1 MTTAMT
7 KTVWGARIRLAAAII
22 LLLGS
27 MSCGE
32 LTRQGQSSSYLIITT
47 LEGASGAAPDLFGS
61 VVASDVVTIVAT
73 VPTVFAD
80 PGRVVFEVGLKDPGS
95 AASPSSPTAA
105 NRITVDR
112 YHVTYIRADGR
123 NTPGVD
129 VPYPFDGAFTVTT
142 VGGGTTAAGFTLVRL
157 QAKEEAPL
165 KALAIGAVVISTM
178 AEVTFYGH
186 DQTGRE
192 VSAMGRIGVDFANW
206 GDPK

>member
-1 MTTAMT
+1 MT
-7 KTVWGARIRLAAAII
+7 KVVWGARMRLVAAII

-27 MSCGE
+27 MSCGD
-32 LTRQGQSSSYLIITT
+32 LTRQGQASSYLIITT
-47 LEGASGAAPDLFGS
+47 LQGSSGAATGAFSTVLQ
-61 VVASDVVTIVAT
+61 SDVVTLVNN

-80 PGRVVFEVGLKDPGS
+80 PGQVVFALGLKDPGTP
-95 AASPSSPTAA
+95 ASPTNS
-105 NRITVDR
+105 ITVDR

-129 VPYPFDGAFTVTT
+129 VPYPFDGAFTVT
-142 VGGGTTAAGFTLVRL
+142 VPVVTTAGFTLVRV

-165 KALAIGAVVISTM
+165 KALASGLVVISTI

-192 VSAMGRIGVDFANW
+192 VSATGHIGVDFANW
-206 GDPK
+206 GDK